1 MKLNLENGKMIS
13 GFPVRTSH
21 IKPSYNFSAIPAR
34 RRKVFFKVVCCE
46 KNAAASDSPNSS
58 STSSPPGN
66 KFSFKLVAQ
75 SLGDKNWKFNDIDAS
90 EFTKT
95 VLLQFLAVS
104 VNDLDIT
111 AYGLSSKIT
120 SFGLS
125 VFLFSDHL
133 SAESVN

>member
-58 STSSPPGN
+58 S

-95 VLLQFLAVS
+95 VLLRFLAVS